1 MKKIKE
7 NIILINTIIYL
18 IFYEIIFITLKG
30 GNLQNIILKVL
41 FDVQIAFIISILANI
56 FSKKINNIIY
66 GTVIIIIPVIC
77 SIYYVYYKTFGTV
90 ISLYS
95 LTKGAGVLQFSS
107 TVLEVIKNN
116 ILAILLFCLP
126 PLLYFCVINNKI
138 EFKKMTKKKAI
149 IYTAIFVCVYSVS
162 ILTINVSSKE
172 EIYSSKNLYYNINE
186 PNKNLEEFG
195 IFTTIRL
202 DIQRKLTNFKEKQL
216 YEYEDE
222 NGNKKVIDKNDYNML
237 DIDFDEL
244 IEQEDNETIVDIH
257 QYLKNQ
263 EPSNKNKYTGMFKD
277 KNLIVIVGESFSSLA
292 IKEEITPTL
301 YKIANEGMQFKNFY
315 TPLFPVSTA
324 DGEYLTDT
332 SLLPSEGVWSIEKD
346 DGKIFPYSYANAL
359 KKQGYKTYAYHNY
372 KYDYYKRDSYFETM
386 GYDTYLADGNGL
398 EERMNFDKVPSSDY
412 DMIEATIDDYINDE
426 KFVAYYMTM
435 SGHMSYDKSNNI
447 VNKNWDLVK
456 ELPYSEKAKGY
467 LATQIE
473 LDKAIEKIL
482 QKLEEKNKLDDTVIV
497 ITGDHYPYGLSECEI
512 KELSPYNMNDYYFEK
527 FHMPFIVYNGNNT
540 SNIVSEKYASSLDVL
555 PTILNL
561 FGVEYDSRLLMG
573 RDILSDSE
581 PIVIFS
587 DRSFITNKGKYN
599 SYSRIFTKYDN
610 NDKFSAEEYTQKIKE
625 EIYLKYRYS
634 RLILEND
641 YYRKIQKW
649 ICK

>member
-18 IFYEIIFITLKG
+18 IFYEIIFITLKE
-30 GNLQNIILKVL
+30 GNLQNIILRVL
-41 FDVQIAFIISILANI
+41 LDIQIAFIISIIVSL
-56 FSKKINNIIY
+56 FKTKINKVIY
-66 GTVIIIIPVIC
+66 GTVIIIIPIIC
-77 SIYYVYYKTFGTV
+77 GIYYVYYKTFGTV

-95 LTKGAGVLQFSS
+95 LTKGGGVLQFSS
-107 TVLEVIKNN
+107 ALLEVIKNN

-138 EFKKMTKKKAI
+138 EFEKITKKKAI
-149 IYTAIFVCVYSVS
+149 IYTVIFVCVYLASTL
-162 ILTINVSSKE
+162 IINISSKE
-172 EIYSSKNLYYNINE
+172 EIYSPKNLYYNINE
-186 PNKNLEEFG
+186 SNKNLEEFG

-202 DIQRKLTNFKEKQL
+202 DIQRKITSFKEKQL
-216 YEYEDE
+216 YEYEDKS
-222 NGNKKVIDKNDYNML
+222 GNKTVIDKNDYNML
-237 DIDFDEL
+237 DINFDEL
-244 IEQEDNETIVDIH
+244 IEQEDNETIAEIH

-263 EPSNKNKYTGMFKD
+263 ELSNKNKYTGMFKG

-332 SLLPSEGVWSIEKD
+332 SLLPSEGVWSIEKV
-346 DGKIFPYSYANAL
+346 DGKLFPYSYANAL
-359 KKQGYKTYAYHNY
+359 KKQGYKTYSYHNY
-372 KYDYYKRDSYFETM
+372 KYDYYKRDLYFETM

-398 EERMNFDKVPSSDY
+398 EKRMNFDNVPSSDY

-426 KFVAYYMTM
+426 KFVTYYMTM

-482 QKLEEKNKLDDTVIV
+482 KKLEEKNKLDDTVIV
-497 ITGDHYPYGLSECEI
+497 ITGDHYPYGLNESEIE
-512 KELSPYNMNDYYFEK
+512 ELSPYNMNDYYFEK

-540 SNIVSEKYASSLDVL
+540 SNIVTEKYASSLDVL

-561 FGVEYDSRLLMG
+561 FGVKYDSRLLMG
-573 RDILSDSE
+573 RDIFSDSE
-581 PIVIFS
+581 PLVIFS
-587 DRSFITNKGKYN
+587 DRSFITNRGKYN
-599 SYSRIFTKYDN
+599 SFSGTFSKNNVN
-610 NDKFSAEEYTQKIKE
+610 NDFLVDEYTKKIKE

-634 RLILEND
+634 RFILEND

-649 ICK
+649 ICE